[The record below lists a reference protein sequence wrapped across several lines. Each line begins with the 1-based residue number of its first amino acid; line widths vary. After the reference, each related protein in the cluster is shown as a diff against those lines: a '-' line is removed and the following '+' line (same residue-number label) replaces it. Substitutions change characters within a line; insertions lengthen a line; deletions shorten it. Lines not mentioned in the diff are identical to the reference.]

1 MNIKLSIII
10 PAYNAEQFIDRCLDS
25 IPVRDDVEVI
35 VIDDGSTDKT
45 SDIIKK
51 YADNFKIII
60 NSYNKGVSF
69 ARNTGIKEARGDYI
83 TFLDADD
90 EILPGGMWPMLEAIK
105 QDENIVQF
113 NHLRNGSS
121 ISRFN
126 ARTGTWDLNN
136 LPPKWV
142 LVWNKIYKR
151 SFIINNDI
159 WFPEGQ
165 QFEEDRVFNFRC
177 FHYSPKLVTVHE
189 YVVSKHNSE
198 NSLCHTVT
206 PDKLLITMQSSLDI
220 LKTEDN
226 EQLRNLIWRCLADLI
241 NSKVF
246 TRTVGGNTKWL
257 S

>member
-10 PAYNAEQFIDRCLDS
+10 PAYNAEQVIERCLDS
-25 IPVRDDVEVI
+25 IPITDDVEVI
-35 VIDDGSTDKT
+35 VINDGSTDRT
-45 SDIIKK
+45 ADIIKK
-51 YADNFKIII
+51 YDDNFKIII
-60 NSYNKGVSF
+60 NSDNKGVSF
-69 ARNTGIKEARGDYI
+69 ARNTGIKEAHGEYI
-83 TFLDADD
+83 TFLDSDD

-105 QDENIVQF
+105 RDENIVQF

-121 ISRFN
+121 ITRFN
-126 ARTGTWDLNN
+126 ARTGSWDLNN

-151 SFIINNDI
+151 SFIIDNDI

-189 YVVSKHNSE
+189 YVVNKHNSE
-198 NSLCHTVT
+198 NGLCHMVSA
-206 PDKLLITMQSSLDI
+206 DKLLITMQTSLNI

-246 TRTVGGNTKWL
+246 TRTV
-257 S
+257 